1 MQLALAV
8 GELQMMDNQ
17 SYPSNGRK
25 PLHGRDFLT
34 RRPGDE
40 NRRHVHNA
48 IVSGMIEGWTPSRE
62 SVTMLIEAAAGNIT
76 GDEYRARV
84 IASAKVRDRQSG
96 QLLNTSVPDT
106 VDDPLSDAKEVA
118 REGKPRH

>member
-1 MQLALAV
+1 M
-8 GELQMMDNQ
+8 GISSDELDADDVAEILCACDL
-17 SYPSNGRK
+17 S
-25 PLHGRDFLT
+25 DA
-34 RRPGDE
+34 

-48 IVSGMIEGWTPSRE
+48 IVGGMIEGWRPSRE

-84 IASAKVRDRQSG
+84 IASAKARDRQAG
-96 QLLNTSVPDT
+96 QLLNTSAPDT
-106 VDDPLSDAKEVA
+106 VDDPLPDAKMVA